1 MAPVAY
7 VAFRYNGRFYRRSVE
22 SDTRG
27 HSRNDADYS
36 HLGQRLA
43 TRIPRDPDVREKW
56 IEYVKKRLGDK
67 DDVSNTG
74 WDTAAVAHSGAGY
87 AIDDTADELWDA
99 SWGDL
104 YEKPQF
110 SDVVEDNIWL
120 TFDRNHVFAY
130 VFDMDYRAFTILG
143 RCHFNMDNMPPVDTN
158 ISRYVHNYES
168 ISPAYKMPVFYW
180 PRPTFDADATSA
192 EYTGYRP
199 RILALHDWGTP
210 TWESLS
216 TSQSLSVDL
225 TKSLISDYRGVLA
238 EPSLEVNFGRV
249 VMLCWRII
257 CAAAPSHLFYTAAYA
272 SERIP
277 VVSTRMFNYTS
288 LGPEFGSGGPRACM
302 MYTSLRLHIDYKEEP
317 FPRPYCWFRG
327 CLIKFCLRL
336 DEEIYV
342 KAEVVRMVDRL
353 KNSSQAGEVGIV
365 MSSYQLVVVAVDSLG
380 VRHSS
385 VLDFHDNKGGAK
397 DGLLLLAHL
406 LRPSLTLCNTT
417 QANHQPI
424 PNHPSSR
431 FLPEDIIRHIL
442 SFTDEET
449 YYFALPYVSRLVR
462 AICLL
467 RPRVGD
473 YTILAANED
482 GSYRARRTNG
492 TVPEVRVKLSQEP
505 RTSHSQKHSFLTQQ
519 AGVGEDLK
527 DYWARRKKLPWDQSS
542 TMPWGELVKGD
553 VAPMMRVT
561 VLEGIWSIKEV
572 PA

>member
-1 MAPVAY
+1 MLIIIILANVLLH
-7 VAFRYNGRFYRRSVE
+7 AFHE
-22 SDTRG
+22 
-27 HSRNDADYS
+27 
-36 HLGQRLA
+36 
-43 TRIPRDPDVREKW
+43 IPKREKNGSSTL
-56 IEYVKKRLGDK
+56 KKDSAIIK
-67 DDVSNTG
+67 DDLLDAGSG
-74 WDTAAVAHSGAGY
+74 TAAVARPGAGH
-87 AIDDTADELWDA
+87 AIDDTVDELWDA
-99 SWGDL
+99 SWGNL
-104 YEKPQF
+104 YEKPYF
-110 SDVVEDNIWL
+110 SDIVEDNVWL
-120 TFDRNHVFAY
+120 ACEGDRCFAY
-130 VFDMDYRAFTILG
+130 VFDMDHRAFSTLG
-143 RCHFNMDNMPPVDTN
+143 RCHFNMDNMPPADTN
-158 ISRYVHNYES
+158 ISLYVYDYES
-168 ISPAYKMPVFYW
+168 ISPAYKTSVSYW
-180 PRPTFDADATSA
+180 PRPTFDVDATSA

-199 RILALHDWGTP
+199 RILALHDWGAP

-216 TSQSLSVDL
+216 TSQSLSIDL
-225 TKSLISDYRGVLA
+225 TKSLISDYCRVLA
-238 EPSLEVNFGRV
+238 NPSLEVNFGRV

-288 LGPEFGSGGPRACM
+288 LGPEFDSGGMRSCA

-336 DEEIYV
+336 DEDIYV
-342 KAEVVRMVDRL
+342 KAEVVQMVDRL
-353 KNSSQAGEVGIV
+353 KNSSQAGGVGIV
-365 MSSYQLVVVAVDSLG
+365 MSSYQLVVVAVDDMG
-380 VRHSS
+380 VHHSP

-406 LRPSLTLCNTT
+406 LRPSLTVCDTT
-417 QANHQPI
+417 RANHQPI
-424 PNHPSSR
+424 PNYPSSR

-449 YYFALPYVSRLVR
+449 YHFTLPCVSRLVR
-462 AICLL
+462 AICLS

-492 TVPEVRVKLSQEP
+492 TAPEVWIKLSQKP
-505 RTSHSQKHSFLTQQ
+505 RTRHSQRHSFLTQQ
-519 AGVGEDLK
+519 AGVGEDRK
-527 DYWARRKKLPWDQSS
+527 DYWARRKKLPWDQRS
-542 TMPWGELVKGD
+542 TMAWGELVKGN

-572 PA
+572 PTQA